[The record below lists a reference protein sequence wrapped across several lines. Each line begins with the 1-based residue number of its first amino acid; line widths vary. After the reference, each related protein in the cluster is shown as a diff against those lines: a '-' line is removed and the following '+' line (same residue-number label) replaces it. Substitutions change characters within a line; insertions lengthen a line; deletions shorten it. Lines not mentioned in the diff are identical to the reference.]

1 MVRFVFFYFNF
12 FPTTVISF
20 RIFLLLQ
27 RLLHLLSVP
36 ILLSMAM
43 QIRLNTFTFFPLKFC
58 HSRFYYHFVVICFF
72 SFLFKLNLLIFWRHF
87 ILSNYKRIS
96 FNFLFFYL
104 YLFFSKRNRL
114 LNISLL
120 LILHD
125 VFPFLL
131 SSFWPVAKP
140 LICDCQNIYFCLGP
154 FIWSVDQSGNFDFV
168 NNLVFPQ
175 VTL

>member
-96 FNFLFFYL
+96 FNFLFFL
-104 YLFFSKRNRL
+104 SISFLLKTQSAFEHLSPFNSPRCVSFPSFFFLTSCQTSDLRL
-114 LNISLL
+114 SEHLL
-120 LILHD
+120 LSWAVHLIR
-125 VFPFLL
+125 
-131 SSFWPVAKP
+131 WPVRKFR
-140 LICDCQNIYFCLGP
+140 FC
-154 FIWSVDQSGNFDFV
+154 
-168 NNLVFPQ
+168 
-175 VTL
+175 